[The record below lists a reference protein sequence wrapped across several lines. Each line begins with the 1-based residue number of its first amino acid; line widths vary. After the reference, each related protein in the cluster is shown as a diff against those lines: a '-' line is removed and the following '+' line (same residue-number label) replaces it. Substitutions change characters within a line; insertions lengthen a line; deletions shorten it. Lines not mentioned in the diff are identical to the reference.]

1 MELSHSLK
9 LGFVSE
15 AFVGLLD
22 ISQIFCMHN
31 SSNRLLFL
39 EAFNHSPNCG
49 ILWILFISLT
59 NVKTIVRCIFF
70 SCNTEIVENPAEL
83 HLPSMFAET
92 RTLPF

>member
-1 MELSHSLK
+1 MKLSHSLK

-15 AFVGLLD
+15 AVVGLVD
-22 ISQIFCMHN
+22 ISQIFCNHN

-39 EAFNHSPNCG
+39 EAFNHIPNRG

-59 NVKTIVRCIFF
+59 NKKTSPVCFF
-70 SCNTEIVENPAEL
+70 SCNTKIVENPAEL
-83 HLPSMFAET
+83 HLPSMFTET